1 MINENNLAI
10 LKIIFNRYTDRANL
24 MPYFNIPILD
34 VPELIIPAEDVI
46 VMDEVYGEVCV
57 I

>member
-1 MINENNLAI
+1 
-10 LKIIFNRYTDRANL
+10 